1 MKNFI
6 ILCAAILAGCAS
18 IEGLDYKIVW
28 DAKCRAFFN
37 TTTMGIDFARR
48 AVDADKALVDG
59 VCVQKG
65 K

>member
-1 MKNFI
+1 MKYSL
-6 ILCAAILAGCAS
+6 LCLVLALVGCAS

-37 TTTMGIDFARR
+37 TTTMGIDYARR
-48 AVDADKALVDG
+48 AVDADKVLVDG
-59 VCVQKG
+59 ICVQKG

>member
-1 MKNFI
+1 MKKLI
-6 ILCAAILAGCAS
+6 LLCAVILSGCAS
-18 IEGLDYKIVW
+18 VEGLDYKIVW

-48 AVDADKALVDG
+48 AVDADKQLVDG
-59 VCVQKG
+59 ICVQKG